1 MRPVRIRVPCST
13 SNLGAGF
20 DCLGLAFQRFLTIE
34 YIPASPDQSARNAPG
49 LWLVEPHGTA
59 AGIAVGDDLI
69 TRTVVSELQRMQ
81 VDLPDGTV
89 RVDSDIPL
97 RRGLGSSAAATV
109 AGLLLARA
117 IAGDLNPDRTELL
130 QLAASSEGHPD
141 NVAPALLG
149 GLVAIARDERDWFR
163 AFRLPLSDAIGF
175 AFAAPDLEVSTPAA
189 RKVLPKQIEFGAGIR
204 TAGRMAALVHG
215 LATADPD
222 LLRIG
227 FTDELHVPH
236 RVPLIPN
243 ATEAFEAARSAG
255 AWAATISGSGSGLIA
270 VCARGREQAVANA
283 MARALQDG
291 TPDGEACSFEAV
303 PDRVGA
309 TILED

>member
-1 MRPVRIRVPCST
+1 MKPVRIRVPCST

-34 YIPASPDQSARNAPG
+34 YSPASGDTATSHARVV
-49 LWLVEPHGTA
+49 WLVEPHGTA
-59 AGIAVGDDLI
+59 AGIAAGEDLI
-69 TRTVVSELQRMQ
+69 TRTVVAELQRLRLA
-81 VDLPDGTV
+81 LPSGTI

-117 IAGDLNPDRTELL
+117 IAAEANPDRTELL

-149 GLVAIARDERDWFR
+149 GLVAVARDEHDRLR

-175 AFAAPDLEVSTPAA
+175 AFAAPNVEVSTPAA
-189 RKVLPKQIEFGAGIR
+189 RQVLPKQIEFGAGVR
-204 TAGRMAALVHG
+204 TAGRMAALMQG

-227 FTDELHVPH
+227 FQDELHVPH
-236 RVPLIPN
+236 RLPLIPN
-243 ATEAFEAARSAG
+243 ATQAFEAAKSAG

-270 VCARGREQAVANA
+270 VCARGREQTIANA

-303 PDRVGA
+303 PDLAGA
-309 TILED
+309 TILEV